1 MKTEEIRSFW
11 KEYRPVVLIVLLGLL
26 LFLLP
31 TGSGGKERKSAD
43 YSDKE
48 EKLAEVLSRME
59 GVGECR
65 VLLRENGKNEKGGAV
80 IVCEGA
86 DSPGVCLAVKKA
98 VAAYTDLGS
107 DRIVIL
113 KFTGGKT

>member
-1 MKTEEIRSFW
+1 MRSEEIRSFL
-11 KEYRPVVLIVLLGLL
+11 KEYRPVILIVLLGLL

-31 TGSGGKERKSAD
+31 TGSGGKGKDNAD
-43 YSDKE
+43 YSDRE

-65 VLLRENGKNEKGGAV
+65 VLLREKGKDEQGGALV
-80 IVCEGA
+80 VCDGA

-98 VAAYTDLGS
+98 VSAYTGFGTN
-107 DRIVIL
+107 RIVIL
-113 KFTGGKT
+113 KSTGGET

>member
-1 MKTEEIRSFW
+1 MKTEEIKSFL
-11 KEYRPVVLIVLLGLL
+11 KEYRPVILIVLLGLL

-31 TGSGGKERKSAD
+31 TGSGGSTGDKAD

-48 EKLAEVLSRME
+48 EKLSEVLSRIE

-65 VLLRENGKNEKGGAV
+65 VLLQEAGKNEKGGALV
-80 IVCEGA
+80 VCDGA

-98 VAAYTDLGS
+98 VAAYTGLGS
-107 DRIVIL
+107 NRIVIL
-113 KFTGGKT
+113 KSSQGGK

>member
-1 MKTEEIRSFW
+1 MRTEEMKRFLQ
-11 KEYRPVVLIVLLGLL
+11 EYRPVILITLLGLL

-31 TGSGGKERKSAD
+31 GGSGGKEKGSAA

-65 VLLRENGKNEKGGAV
+65 VLLREKGKDEKGGAV
-80 IVCEGA
+80 VVCEGA

-98 VAAYTDLGS
+98 VAAYTDLGTNK
-107 DRIVIL
+107 IVIL
-113 KFTGGKT
+113 KCTGGEK